1 MPGVFRYVH
10 YAADDDDTYRLTSR
24 KYKTSP
30 FVSLIKLEASA
41 SGSLATDVSLMSCS

>member
-1 MPGVFRYVH
+1 MPGVSRYVH
-10 YAADDDDTYRLTSR
+10 YPADDDDTYRLTSR